1 MCRRSGL
8 EKKRRC
14 GWLQLDDGAAGPLIW
29 ARRDV
34 SLRTCPKSYV
44 TAESQTLV
52 EEFFVRRR
60 LGGIEFAQLTAK
72 QVEAFV
78 ILEKA
83 LAAEMKDAQ
92 HNTREA
98 L

>member
-1 MCRRSGL
+1 VCRRSGL

-14 GWLQLDDGAAGPLIW
+14 GWLGLGEDAGAPLVW

-34 SLRTCPKSYV
+34 SLRTCPKAYI

-60 LGGIEFAQLTAK
+60 LGGVDFAELSAR
-72 QVEAFV
+72 QVEAFA

-83 LAAEMKDAQ
+83 LTARMNDGQ
-92 HNTREA
+92 HNTR
-98 L
+98 

>member
-1 MCRRSGL
+1 M
-8 EKKRRC
+8 KRRC
-14 GWLQLDDGAAGPLIW
+14 GWLKRDDGADGPLIW
-29 ARRDV
+29 VRRDV
-34 SLRTCPKSYV
+34 SLQTCPKSYV

-60 LGGIEFAQLTAK
+60 LGGMEFAQLTAK

-78 ILEKA
+78 ILERA
-83 LAAEMKDAQ
+83 LAAEMKNAQ
-92 HNTREA
+92 HNTRET

>member
-1 MCRRSGL
+1 M
-8 EKKRRC
+8 
-14 GWLQLDDGAAGPLIW
+14 
-29 ARRDV
+29 RRDV

-52 EEFFVRRR
+52 EEFFIRRR
-60 LGGIEFAQLTAK
+60 LGSVDFAQLTAK

-83 LAAEMKDAQ
+83 LAAEMKNAQ

>member
-1 MCRRSGL
+1 MG
-8 EKKRRC
+8 EDA
-14 GWLQLDDGAAGPLIW
+14 GGPLVW

-34 SLRTCPKSYV
+34 SLRTCPKPYI

-60 LGGIEFAQLTAK
+60 LGRMDFAELSAR

-78 ILEKA
+78 ILERA
-83 LAAEMKDAQ
+83 FVAEINHGQ
-92 HNTREA
+92 HNTR
-98 L
+98 